1 MLIKLSQVLFNGQ
14 PLRLFCDLNA
24 DQAVSGFIQWSVGRW
39 HSVGSL
45 SLFSGLCV
53 ILIFV
58 MLFKLSQVLFN
69 SQPLRLFCDLNV
81 DQAVSGFI
89 QQSAFEAVL

>member
-24 DQAVSGFIQWSVGRW
+24 DQAVSD
-39 HSVGSL
+39 
-45 SLFSGLCV
+45 
-53 ILIFV
+53 
-58 MLFKLSQVLFN
+58 LFN
-69 SQPLRLFCDLNV
+69 GQPLRLFCDLNA